1 LNKYILN
8 TGIQDFI
15 IKNIATD
22 SLSVLLSNPIFDGAN
37 SKEIIN
43 QIIAAKKCENKLPT
57 WFHTAYIY
65 YPLPLQI
72 EQTSSEIAAQYKA
85 SLLSGKTG
93 ADICGGLGVDSFYFA
108 KNTDTVFHVE
118 INTELSEIVR
128 YNFKVLG
135 VKNIQC
141 ILGDSLTFLEKQ
153 TALDWVYIDPSR
165 RDQKKG
171 KVFLLEDCS
180 PNIKEILPLLWSK
193 TQTIL
198 IKTAPILDIKAGLK
212 DLSHVKEVQAIGV
225 GNEVKEL
232 LWILEKDYQGPAAL
246 TAVLLESSLES
257 TKFTTSI
264 DIEANSMAPKS
275 EVLAYLYEP
284 HAAVMKIGA
293 FKSVAQ
299 QMGLF
304 KLHDHS
310 HLYTATNLV
319 PFPGRSFRVTAV
331 LPYNKKNLKIFTKT
345 KANVSVRNFKS
356 TVADLRKKHSLQDG
370 GHVYMFFSTDLNNK
384 AVVIVCEK
392 I

>member
-1 LNKYILN
+1 MNNNILN

-15 IKNIATD
+15 INNIATD

-356 TVADLRKKHSLQDG
+356 TVVDLRKKHSLQDG

>member
-1 LNKYILN
+1 MNKNILT

-15 IKNIATD
+15 VKNITTD
-22 SLSVLLSNPIFDGAN
+22 SLSVMLSNPIFEGAS

-43 QIIAAKKCENKLPT
+43 QIIAAKKCKNKLPT
-57 WFHTAYIY
+57 WFHTADIY

-72 EQTSSEIAAQYKA
+72 EQTSSEITAQYKA
-85 SLLSGKTG
+85 GLLSGKIG
-93 ADICGGLGVDSFYFA
+93 ADIGGGLGVDSYYFA

-118 INTELSEIVR
+118 INGELSEIVC

-135 VKNIQC
+135 AKNIQC
-141 ILGDSLTFLEKQ
+141 IAGDGLTFIEKQ

-165 RDQKKG
+165 RDHKKG

-212 DLSHVKEVQAIGV
+212 DLSHVKEVQAIAV
-225 GNEVKEL
+225 GYEVKEL
-232 LWILEKDYQGPAAL
+232 LWILEKDYKGPAAL
-246 TAVLLESSLES
+246 TAVLLDSSLEKTQFS
-257 TKFTTSI
+257 TSI
-264 DIEANSMAPKS
+264 EIEANSMAPQS
-275 EVLAYLYEP
+275 EVLDYLYEP

-304 KLHDHS
+304 KLHEHS

-319 PFPGRSFRVTAV
+319 CFPGRSFRVKAV
-331 LPYNKKNLKIFTKT
+331 LPYNKKALKSYIKT

-356 TVADLRKKHSLQDG
+356 TVADLRKKYSLQDG

-384 AVVIVCEK
+384 AIVIVCEK

>member
-1 LNKYILN
+1 MNKYILN
-8 TGIQDFI
+8 TDIQDFI
-15 IKNIATD
+15 NKNIATD
-22 SLSVLLSNPIFDGAN
+22 SLSVLLSNPIFDGAS

-57 WFHTAYIY
+57 WFHTPYIY

-72 EQTSSEIAAQYKA
+72 EQTSSEITAQYKA

-93 ADICGGLGVDSFYFA
+93 ADICGGFGVDSFYFA

-118 INTELSEIVR
+118 INTELSEIVG

-135 VKNIQC
+135 VKNIHC
-141 ILGDSLTFLEKQ
+141 ILSDSLNFLEKQ

-180 PNIKEILPLLWSK
+180 PNIKDILPLLWSK

-212 DLSHVKEVQAIGV
+212 GLSHVKEVQAIGV

-246 TAVLLESSLES
+246 TAVLLESSL
-257 TKFTTSI
+257 
-264 DIEANSMAPKS
+264 
-275 EVLAYLYEP
+275 
-284 HAAVMKIGA
+284 
-293 FKSVAQ
+293 
-299 QMGLF
+299 
-304 KLHDHS
+304 
-310 HLYTATNLV
+310 
-319 PFPGRSFRVTAV
+319 
-331 LPYNKKNLKIFTKT
+331 
-345 KANVSVRNFKS
+345 
-356 TVADLRKKHSLQDG
+356 
-370 GHVYMFFSTDLNNK
+370 
-384 AVVIVCEK
+384 
-392 I
+392 